1 MRVIVEGLRLDLV
14 AADAIGQGGEAIVY
28 RSGDRAIKIYQGLT
42 ADALAEKAE
51 KLRTYPRSVP
61 AGVIAPLA
69 MAYDVKGHLVGYA
82 MRFLDGALDGQRLA
96 SKKHRGGVPSGQAVT
111 AATVTQWLRA
121 LAGLLEALHAAK
133 VVAGDLNE
141 GNVLWAQG
149 TAWIIDADSHQFG
162 NHPCTVAHEKYLDPR
177 LYGVDLSSRC
187 ALSVSSDWYA
197 FAVLAFSVWLFGHPY
212 GGVHPT
218 LGTMARRA
226 EARVSVLRPDVTRPK
241 SLLSFEVLPPALLDW
256 FSRTFDGDLRE
267 KMPATLLDLVW
278 TTCACGLEHARQT
291 CPACASRGVIR
302 ARPVVDR
309 HGRVRAIVIASGV
322 RDVAAFQARPS
333 RVRLEGDYLVDGD
346 GLRVGQ
352 ILEGA
357 TVVSH
362 GSRLGFGY
370 YRAGKLTHHFLWRVG
385 RAGLVPVALPAIEG
399 RLVGHQVV
407 FDDQHVLVAWQSVL
421 NGRLKAFVALI
432 DASGRVLGSA
442 SGHPDDSPLLTSTS
456 GFALAGGRVLRA
468 TERGVLSVV
477 VDASALLPGSLFV
490 DAEPFVSEGCE
501 LLPGPGGSLY
511 VVTEERITQLCLEG
525 E

>member
-1 MRVIVEGLRLDLV
+1 M
-14 AADAIGQGGEAIVY
+14 
-28 RSGDRAIKIYQGLT
+28 
-42 ADALAEKAE
+42 
-51 KLRTYPRSVP
+51 
-61 AGVIAPLA
+61 
-69 MAYDVKGHLVGYA
+69 
-82 MRFLDGALDGQRLA
+82 
-96 SKKHRGGVPSGQAVT
+96 
-111 AATVTQWLRA
+111 
-121 LAGLLEALHAAK
+121 
-133 VVAGDLNE
+133 
-141 GNVLWAQG
+141 
-149 TAWIIDADSHQFG
+149 
-162 NHPCTVAHEKYLDPR
+162 
-177 LYGVDLSSRC
+177 
-187 ALSVSSDWYA
+187 
-197 FAVLAFSVWLFGHPY
+197 
-212 GGVHPT
+212 
-218 LGTMARRA
+218 
-226 EARVSVLRPDVTRPK
+226 
-241 SLLSFEVLPPALLDW
+241 
-256 FSRTFDGDLRE
+256 
-267 KMPATLLDLVW
+267 
-278 TTCACGLEHARQT
+278 
-291 CPACASRGVIR
+291 
-302 ARPVVDR
+302 
-309 HGRVRAIVIASGV
+309 
-322 RDVAAFQARPS
+322 
-333 RVRLEGDYLVDGD
+333 
-346 GLRVGQ
+346 GQ